1 MGIGIRIYIVEDD
14 DSLKRIPLTRYER
27 MLGGVPGEALPQYS
41 GRRMRSICAAID
53 MINRKP
59 TEILRLDFSNLAFD
73 SEGKLDRSEFET
85 AVRLGMDLLAP
96 FETTAPKRKVI
107 NASHRFAEKRYKD
120 QFSWS
125 PTPEIEAAI
134 ITSIFGTKP

>member
-120 QFSWS
+120 QFSWL

>member
-27 MLGGVPGEALPQYS
+27 MIGGVPEEALPQYS

-59 TEILRLDFSNLAFD
+59 NEILRLDYSYLAFD
-73 SEGKLDRSEFET
+73 SDGKLDRSEFEKSLG
-85 AVRLGMDLLAP
+85 LGMDLLAP
-96 FETTAPKRKVI
+96 FEAIDPKRKVI
-107 NASHRFAEKRYKD
+107 DASHRFAEKRYKD

-134 ITSIFGTKP
+134 ITSIFGT